1 MTTRTDA
8 TARDVSELVLQL
20 RKLKLDGFQ
29 CSVIMDCLYDCIAD
43 SKYMGYGSIDLDDI
57 AARMFTESEN
67 TEKNARKTH

>member
-1 MTTRTDA
+1 MTKRTEA
-8 TARDVSELVLQL
+8 TAKDVIELVLQL

-43 SKYMGYGSIDLDDI
+43 SKYMEHGSIDLDDI

-67 TEKNARKTH
+67 MERNT